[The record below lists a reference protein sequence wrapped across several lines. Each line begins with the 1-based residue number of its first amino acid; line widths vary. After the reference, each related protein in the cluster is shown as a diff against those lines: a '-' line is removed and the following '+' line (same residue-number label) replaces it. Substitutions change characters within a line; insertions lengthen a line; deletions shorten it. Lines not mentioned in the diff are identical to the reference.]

1 MQTLANVR
9 HFPDFWTMESLPDIG
24 DGSDPE
30 KNISLL
36 HWFLRRYQYTEADAA
51 QLLGVSKRSVYR
63 WLAKNGLPKR
73 TAVTLLGLCGARQA
87 QLGRW
92 RQR

>member
-1 MQTLANVR
+1 M
-9 HFPDFWTMESLPDIG
+9 DGLPDIG
-24 DGSDPE
+24 DGSDPQ

-36 HWFLRRYQYTEADAA
+36 RWFLHRYDYSEADAA

-63 WLAKNGLPKR
+63 WNSKNGLPKR
-73 TAVTLLGLCGARQA
+73 TAVAIMGLCGARQA
-87 QLGRW
+87 QRGRW